1 MRFLCILLK
10 IRWKIASKLEE
21 YMYLEKSDFEILIFT
36 QTVTIFFPHLQC
48 ISLVNVY
55 WDCASILKS
64 LTRGKVF
71 LRKGFLINTI
81 ALSVLLVLFPDH
93 LQSVFSFLMH
103 VVAVFRSHQ
112 SISCYGKGLSIVI
125 AFSLI
130 FQNKWFSTYKCVLY
144 IFIFVKIFI
153 KIHSKYF
160 QCKKLCFFFKWDG
173 ILKWK
178 LWSDLFLH
186 IMGEF
191 KGFSQRKSYLCS

>member
-1 MRFLCILLK
+1 MEDSFQIGRIYVLRK
-10 IRWKIASKLEE
+10 IRFWN
-21 YMYLEKSDFEILIFT
+21 SDFYPNSDN
-36 QTVTIFFPHLQC
+36 FFSSFAMYFFSKCLLRLC
-48 ISLVNVY
+48 FNTKIIDN
-55 WDCASILKS
+55 D
-64 LTRGKVF
+64 F